1 MLVHVVDIIHTVWID
16 EWNDVEIVVVKK
28 VLGDIVRG
36 VTIDE
41 LVSEILNHL
50 SSILAYA
57 PKRCLVVLTIAVI
70 HSLA

>member
-1 MLVHVVDIIHTVWID
+1 MLVHVVGIIHTVWID

-28 VLGDIVRG
+28 VLGDIIRG

-50 SSILAYA
+50 SSMLAYA
-57 PKRCLVVLTIAVI
+57 SKRCLVALTIAVI

>member
-28 VLGDIVRG
+28 VLGDIIRG

-50 SSILAYA
+50 SSMLAHA
-57 PKRCLVVLTIAVI
+57 PKPCLGVLTIAVI